1 MMLKP
6 VLLGVLLPAVLCGAW
21 LILAWRPWRR
31 DESITGGAWGG
42 AIGFGMGYLIAH
54 TAAVGWPPL
63 RPVDVTQWLPYVAV
77 AAAGLGLVESLGMM
91 NRWLRWGFRF
101 SLSAAAV
108 WLLLRPM
115 FEYRWTVPQG
125 ALWLIVLAMAMF
137 ITWMSLDTLARQVR
151 GACGPLTILIVA
163 GGGGIVLVVSKV
175 ASLGQL
181 SGAVAA
187 MAGASL
193 VVTWWNGAR
202 SLAPGATAVVTIL
215 LGYLW
220 LEGYLYG
227 EVPALSAVLLAA
239 APTAAWIGNLPRVRR
254 LADWQAVSVR
264 AAAVTLPTLIAVAL
278 AVAASGFGEE
288 YPY

>member
-1 MMLKP
+1 M
-6 VLLGVLLPAVLCGAW
+6 
-21 LILAWRPWRR
+21 
-31 DESITGGAWGG
+31 
-42 AIGFGMGYLIAH
+42 
-54 TAAVGWPPL
+54 
-63 RPVDVTQWLPYVAV
+63 
-77 AAAGLGLVESLGMM
+77 
-91 NRWLRWGFRF
+91 
-101 SLSAAAV
+101 
-108 WLLLRPM
+108 
-115 FEYRWTVPQG
+115 
-125 ALWLIVLAMAMF
+125 
-137 ITWMSLDTLARQVR
+137 
-151 GACGPLTILIVA
+151 TILIVA

-175 ASLGQL
+175 ASLGLL

-239 APTAAWIGNLPRVRR
+239 APTAAWIGNLPWVRR